1 MRGVGL
7 LPSGLSA
14 TTTTLLPVLKAGDH
28 LLVTGNYRTAI
39 KRAPG
44 GATLR
49 RHTGLENVD
58 DLEAD
63 LGLCCVEGQRV
74 RRNFAERSAPHV
86 RRQCGCSGVLLCVR
100 LNGPPSHKYIPGFL
114 RGIAD
119 NHPFTMTTIPAVH
132 SSK

>member
-14 TTTTLLPVLKAGDH
+14 TTTTLLPVLKADDH

-49 RHTGLENVD
+49 RHIGLENVD
-58 DLEAD
+58 DLKAD
-63 LGLCCVEGQRV
+63 LERG
-74 RRNFAERSAPHV
+74 FAA
-86 RRQCGCSGVLLCVR
+86 LKA
-100 LNGPPSHKYIPGFL
+100 N
-114 RGIAD
+114 A
-119 NHPFTMTTIPAVH
+119 
-132 SSK
+132 